1 MRRFFWILFAIG
13 LIAALA
19 YAAPK
24 TQSLAGLAL
33 KSNPDEAL
41 KAYRNDLQTERA
53 DIMARNIPLT
63 PEQAAKFWP
72 AYAKFQAE
80 QAVIVDG
87 QLKAVQKYVD
97 QYSDMDDSTAIS
109 LVNANLS
116 RDQQMFALRT
126 KWLGEFRKI
135 LPTRVAA
142 RVIQIDRRL
151 GLTSQL
157 ALSAQLPLIY

>member
-1 MRRFFWILFAIG
+1 MHRIFCSLLAIG
-13 LIAALA
+13 LIAALV
-19 YAAPK
+19 YAAPQ

-41 KAYRNDLQTERA
+41 KAYRNDLQMERA
-53 DIMARNIPLT
+53 DIMSKNITLT
-63 PEQAAKFWP
+63 PEQAARFWP
-72 AYAKFQAE
+72 AYAKFQTE
-80 QAVIVDG
+80 QAAIVDE

-97 QYSDMDDSTAIS
+97 HYSDLDDSTALS
-109 LVNANLS
+109 LVSANLS
-116 RDQQMFALRT
+116 RDQQMQALRT

-135 LPTRVAA
+135 IPTRMAA

>member
-1 MRRFFWILFAIG
+1 MRPILGFLVAVG
-13 LIAALA
+13 LISLLT
-19 YAAPK
+19 YAAPQ

-33 KSNPDEAL
+33 KSDPEQAL
-41 KAYRNDLQTERA
+41 KAYRSDLQAERA
-53 DIMARNIPLT
+53 DIMSKNITLT

-72 AYAKFQAE
+72 AYTKFQAE
-80 QAVIVDG
+80 QAVIVDD
-87 QLKAVQKYVD
+87 QMKSVQKYVD
-97 QYSDMDDSTAIS
+97 AYSEMDDSTALT

-116 RDQQMFALRT
+116 RDSQMVALRN

-135 LPTRVAA
+135 LPTRTAA